1 MSEDLKNFSI
11 CFTDLV
17 TYLKTSW
24 PEDRD
29 LNKLSLQLDAALG
42 LDRTRVLQGF
52 VDYVTLPYWREI
64 LEGDEEFFLSKSGH
78 ELGAESEMVDKI
90 KELWQTLDE
99 FPKKR
104 QKIKVKCQ
112 QLIIYSIAATNNE
125 KLKKDYIDFVSSS

>member
-1 MSEDLKNFSI
+1 
-11 CFTDLV
+11 
-17 TYLKTSW
+17 
-24 PEDRD
+24 
-29 LNKLSLQLDAALG
+29 
-42 LDRTRVLQGF
+42 
-52 VDYVTLPYWREI
+52 
-64 LEGDEEFFLSKSGH
+64 
-78 ELGAESEMVDKI
+78 MVDKI